1 MRWCCFSP
9 SVADPTKVLPK
20 DNDLPKDKEVTAK
33 DEVVVESVNTSIDRL
48 VTVEPIAVK
57 PYSPVSVC
65 NMILLGIIIVIVY
78 TYVLN
83 PDTPTYIRRDREE
96 L

>member
-9 SVADPTKVLPK
+9 SVAEPTKV
-20 DNDLPKDKEVTAK
+20 LPKDKEVTAK
-33 DEVVVESVNTSIDRL
+33 DEVVVESVNTSIDTL
-48 VTVEPIAVK
+48 VTVEPITVK
-57 PYSPVSVC
+57 PYSPVSVS

-78 TYVLN
+78 AYVLN
-83 PDTPTYIRRDREE
+83 PDTHTYIHRDREE

>member
-9 SVADPTKVLPK
+9 SVAEPTKV
-20 DNDLPKDKEVTAK
+20 LPKDKEVTAK
-33 DEVVVESVNTSIDRL
+33 DEVVVESVNTSIDTL

-57 PYSPVSVC
+57 PYRPVSVC

-83 PDTPTYIRRDREE
+83 PDTHTYIRRDREE